1 VIFLNLSHL
10 SGEYLSTRREK
21 SPVGGDGEKLI
32 DYGMICSLVSSRT
45 RVNLRGKSAGKM
57 EKTWRFRLK
66 SRGIEEREKR

>member
-1 VIFLNLSHL
+1 MDTFEINPFISI
-10 SGEYLSTRREK
+10 YQIPKK

-45 RVNLRGKSAGKM
+45 GATLRGKSAGKM

-66 SRGIEEREKR
+66 SPGIEEREKR